1 MISLNSATLLSGNGI
16 DVNSLASAVQAPE
29 QSQVQLY
36 QQQQS
41 TLQTQAGLLNT
52 INGHMNSLSSA
63 VNSLADILGPLTA
76 QTVDSSEPG
85 IVTGS
90 AQVNATPG
98 THTVVVSTLATQGTI
113 YTQPVPDA
121 NTSILPNGQSTAELE
136 IQVGGASGATHD
148 VAISTGTN
156 DTLSKIASY
165 INSQN
170 WGVTASVL
178 SDASGARLAVYS
190 QATGSTGA
198 LAVANNTTA
207 LSFNAPL
214 GGTDAS
220 FSIDGIPF
228 SSTTNT
234 VTGAIPGVTLN
245 LEAAI
250 ASVPVQVSVG
260 PDVGHA
266 TQAIGNFVSAYNTL
280 VGDINQQFTVDP
292 STNSEGP
299 LGGDNTLRLLQSS
312 LLSAATYSTGT
323 TDPISS
329 LASLGITMNNDGTLS
344 VDQSQLSNA
353 IATNPS
359 GVLGFFQNAS
369 LNGFANNF
377 ASNLQNLTD
386 PTLGLINLD
395 LLQNQQQQSDI
406 GNTIT
411 DLQDRIASQQAQ
423 LVAEFSLVNA
433 LIEEYPFQLQAIDM
447 QLGIQPSS
455 SGNTAPTQGVSG

>member
-16 DVNSLASAVQAPE
+16 DVNSLVNAVQAPE

-52 INGHMNSLSSA
+52 INGHLNSLSSA

-98 THTVVVSTLATQGTI
+98 THTVVVSTLATQGTL

-121 NTSILPNGQSTAELE
+121 NTSILPNGQSTADLE
-136 IQVGGASGATHD
+136 IQVGGAGGATHD

-190 QATGSTGA
+190 QATGTTGA

-220 FSIDGIPF
+220 FSVDGIPF

-260 PDVGHA
+260 PDVGQA
-266 TQAIGNFVSAYNTL
+266 MQAIGNFVSAYNTL

-344 VDQSQLSNA
+344 VDQTQLGNA

-359 GVLGFFQNAS
+359 GVVGFFQNAS
-369 LNGFANNF
+369 QNGFGNNF
-377 ASNLQNLTD
+377 ARDLQNLTD

-423 LVAEFSLVNA
+423 LGAEFSLVNA

-455 SGNTAPTQGVSG
+455 SGNTAPAQGVSG

>member
-16 DVNSLASAVQAPE
+16 DVNSLVNAVQAPE

-76 QTVDSSEPG
+76 QTVESSEPG

-121 NTSILPNGQSTAELE
+121 NTSILPNGQSTADLE
-136 IQVGGASGATHD
+136 IQVGGAGGATHD

-190 QATGSTGA
+190 QATGTTGA

-220 FSIDGIPF
+220 FSVDGIPF

-260 PDVGHA
+260 PDVGQA
-266 TQAIGNFVSAYNTL
+266 MQAIGNFVSAYNTL

-344 VDQSQLSNA
+344 VDQTQLGNA

-359 GVLGFFQNAS
+359 CVVGFFQNAS
-369 LNGFANNF
+369 QNGFGNNF
-377 ASNLQNLTD
+377 ARDLQNLTD

-423 LVAEFSLVNA
+423 LGAEFSLVNA

-455 SGNTAPTQGVSG
+455 SGNTAPAQGVSG